1 MTPDNIIAKVA
12 DHYGITIHDM
22 RSRNRQRTIVEAR
35 KAVGYL
41 LHERLGL
48 STSEAARLL
57 NRDHTSIM
65 YYCKCVSDL
74 LNDSR
79 IDPQA
84 FQRLQ
89 LITS

>member
-1 MTPDNIIAKVA
+1 MTPADIIAKVA
-12 DHYGITIHDM
+12 DHYGITAHDL

-84 FQRLQ
+84 YQRLKQ
-89 LITS
+89 LS

>member
-1 MTPDNIIAKVA
+1 MKPDDIIAKVA
-12 DHYGITIHDM
+12 DNYGVTIHDL

-84 FQRLQ
+84 FQRLKQ
-89 LITS
+89 L

>member
-1 MTPDNIIAKVA
+1 MKAADIIAQVA
-12 DHYGITIHDM
+12 DHYGITIHDL

-57 NRDHTSIM
+57 NRDHASIM

-84 FQRLQ
+84 YQRLKQ
-89 LITS
+89 LS

>member
-12 DHYGITIHDM
+12 DHYGITAHDL

-65 YYCKCVSDL
+65 YYCQCVSEL

-89 LITS
+89 QITS

>member
-1 MTPDNIIAKVA
+1 MAPADIIAQVA
-12 DHYGITIHDM
+12 DHYGITIHDL
-22 RSRNRQRTIVEAR
+22 RSRNRQRAIVEAR
-35 KAVGYL
+35 KALGYL

-57 NRDHTSIM
+57 NRDHTTIM

-84 FQRLQ
+84 YQRLQ